1 MSRRTKK
8 PIMTVALVSVLP
20 GPIGYLVEDMRN
32 RERKRIVFETKRKEK
47 LGPIPDSKLK
57 INSFKD
63 IHLLKPADW
72 KDHDHYAILGIGYLR
87 HRATEDQIK
96 KAHRKNIIKYHPDKN
111 QGKQVGDA
119 TACINRAY
127 DILRDPESRK
137 AYDSVDPKFD
147 DSVPLVNTKSKENFF
162 EVFTPVFDLN
172 ERWSEIPDVPYLGD
186 ADSSLHHVN
195 NFYEFWFNF
204 KSWREYSYLDEEDK
218 STAEDADERRWI
230 EKKNKKER
238 AEKKKEEMKRLRS
251 LVDNAFACDP
261 RIKKFNE
268 EEKQRKERVK
278 KAKAKAIKDEQD
290 RVKAEA
296 EAARKKEEDER
307 KAKEEAAKK
316 EKDEAKR
323 NKDRVK
329 KQTKKARQKLEN
341 FCKSHDYFGAE
352 GQDKI
357 DYVERLQILCQSFNL
372 MKLNE
377 INDKIEA
384 CSEVEQ
390 AKCLVDEKLDEVK
403 AKLDKEREEAMKAS
417 KATTNGLTNGKS
429 NGVSAK
435 EWSYEDLQ
443 ILIKSVNMFPAGT
456 VNRWKVVS
464 TWVNAHGIS
473 SPRNQKDCLSRA
485 KSLSEAELKA
495 EANKNAFEK
504 YKEAHHQEQVKNEA
518 KPKGGEI
525 SQRFDENGDAPP
537 RPWTRDEQKLLE
549 QALKTYT
556 AASNPKDRWEKIAG
570 AIKGRSKRDCVIRYK
585 ELAAAIKAK
594 KAAIAAAKKR

>member
-1 MSRRTKK
+1 
-8 PIMTVALVSVLP
+8 MTVALVSELP
-20 GPIGYLVEDMRN
+20 GAIGQVVEEIRN
-32 RERKRIVFETKRKEK
+32 RERRRIVFEVKRKER
-47 LGPIPDSKLK
+47 LGPIPDSELK
-57 INSFKD
+57 IKPYKD
-63 IHLLKPADW
+63 MHLLNPANW
-72 KDHDHYAILGIGYLR
+72 KEQDHYAILGIGYLR

-96 KAHRKNIIKYHPDKN
+96 RAHRKKIIKYHPDKN

-119 TACINRAY
+119 TACINKAY
-127 DILRDPESRK
+127 DILRDPDNRR
-137 AYDSVDPKFD
+137 AYDSVDPEFD
-147 DSVPLVNTKSKENFF
+147 DDVPTVCNKSKDNFF
-162 EVFTPVFDLN
+162 EVFGPAFDLN
-172 ERWSEIPDVPYLGD
+172 ERWSDLPDVPYLGD
-186 ADSSLHHVN
+186 ADSSLQHVN

-204 KSWREYSYLDEEDK
+204 KSWREYSYQDEEDK
-218 STAEDADERRWI
+218 STGEDADERRWI

-238 AEKKKEEMKRLRS
+238 AEKKKVEMKRLRS

-268 EEKQRKERVK
+268 EEKQKKERIK

-296 EAARKKEEDER
+296 EAARKKEEDEK
-307 KAKEEAAKK
+307 KAREEAARK
-316 EKDEAKR
+316 EKEEAKR

-352 GQDKI
+352 GQEKI
-357 DYVERLQILCQSFNL
+357 DFVERLQILCQSFDL

-377 INDKIEA
+377 INEKIES
-384 CSEVEQ
+384 SEVEQ
-390 AKCLVDEKLDEVK
+390 AKCLVNEKLDEVR
-403 AKLDKEREEAMKAS
+403 AKLDEERAEVMKAAS
-417 KATTNGLTNGKS
+417 KQTNNGTNGKS
-429 NGVSAK
+429 IEEK

-443 ILIKSVNMFPAGT
+443 ILIKAVNMFPAGT

-464 TWVNAHGIS
+464 SWVNAHGIS
-473 SPRNQKDCLSRA
+473 SSRNQKDCLSRA

-504 YKEAHHQEQVKNEA
+504 FKEAHQHEVVKNEA

-537 RPWTRDEQKLLE
+537 RPWTREEQKLLE

-556 AASNPKDRWEKIAG
+556 VKSNPKDRWEKIAG

-594 KAAIAAAKKR
+594 REAIAAAKKR

>member
-1 MSRRTKK
+1 
-8 PIMTVALVSVLP
+8 MTVALVSELP
-20 GPIGYLVEDMRN
+20 GPIGKLVEDMRN
-32 RERKRIVFETKRKEK
+32 RERKRIVFETKRKER
-47 LGPIPDSKLK
+47 LGPIPDSELK
-57 INSFKD
+57 IKPFKD
-63 IHLLKPADW
+63 IHLLNPAEW
-72 KDHDHYAILGIGYLR
+72 KDQDHYAILGIGYLR

-96 KAHRKNIIKYHPDKN
+96 RAHRKNIIKYHPDKN
-111 QGKQVGDA
+111 RGKQVGDA
-119 TACINRAY
+119 TACINKAY
-127 DILRDPESRK
+127 DQLRDPESRK

-147 DSVPLVNTKSKENFF
+147 DSVPVVNTKSKENFF
-162 EVFTPVFDLN
+162 DVFTPVFDRN

-230 EKKNKKER
+230 EKKNRKER

-352 GQDKI
+352 GQEKI

-377 INDKIEA
+377 INEKIEA

-390 AKCLVDEKLDEVK
+390 AKCLVDEKLDEVR
-403 AKLDKEREEAMKAS
+403 AKLDKEREEVMKAS

-429 NGVSAK
+429 NGVSGK
-435 EWSYEDLQ
+435 EWSYDDLQ

-504 YKEAHHQEQVKNEA
+504 FKEAHQQEVVKNEA

-525 SQRFDENGDAPP
+525 SQRFDENGGDAPP